1 MKKQKNKSKLSM
13 LLYTVIYVAASVIVC
28 VLGAVHPILFVC
40 YQIVAGVLV
49 TGAAAKAFDRLR
61 YPGAAAF
68 LSLGMLL
75 TFVVI
80 RDANIWHCLPVIIIA
95 ILAELVRYCGKY
107 ENLPFEENS
116 FDVII
121 CCESFHH
128 YPNPQDFFDSVSRVL
143 RPGGRLVLRDM
154 AMNSAAIR
162 WLCNN
167 IEMPLAHLIGKGD
180 VLIYGR
186 NDIRKLCKNAVLHME
201 SFEKR
206 GFCRLHCVVR
216 KTKCEV

>member
-1 MKKQKNKSKLSM
+1 M
-13 LLYTVIYVAASVIVC
+13 LLYIVIYVAASVIVC

-107 ENLPFEENS
+107 ENLSKLAAAVIMSFSTFGYYGQIWFNRDYTYECAVEEMPS
-116 FDVII
+116 GYAEKLMDLSPTWSLPVVII
-121 CCESFHH
+121 
-128 YPNPQDFFDSVSRVL
+128 VGIGAAV
-143 RPGGRLVLRDM
+143 
-154 AMNSAAIR
+154 MNFCISA
-162 WLCNN
+162 
-167 IEMPLAHLIGKGD
+167 
-180 VLIYGR
+180 
-186 NDIRKLCKNAVLHME
+186 KLFK
-201 SFEKR
+201 FQK
-206 GFCRLHCVVR
+206 
-216 KTKCEV
+216 